1 MRCSSRLDPTS
12 TFFWNSTNFVVMS
25 FFFGRWCQ
33 ETPGCGLSFFAK
45 VAHTASTRCSHQPAT
60 AATHTQAYS
69 NPNVPMAI
77 KNISMRDKYHH
88 HHAMRVYL
96 PTKVFSG
103 IWVESAPPY
112 APLYLFE
119 NPKRHTLI
127 SSHRT
132 IIFYSHD
139 EA

>member
-1 MRCSSRLDPTS
+1 MEQSGVSIKIIHLSGRKPYGNKKTLACVTS
-12 TFFWNSTNFVVMS
+12 IIITMLPWYAGLPANKGVQRYL
-25 FFFGRWCQ
+25 GRKR
-33 ETPGCGLSFFAK
+33 S
-45 VAHTASTRCSHQPAT
+45 
-60 AATHTQAYS
+60 
-69 NPNVPMAI
+69 
-77 KNISMRDKYHH
+77 
-88 HHAMRVYL
+88 
-96 PTKVFSG
+96 
-103 IWVESAPPY
+103 PY